1 MSETETRR
9 ESWAKRKQQFL
20 KKKVHYPCMMEL
32 SLCWETVAFAQHS
45 EPTAENAPPP
55 SHTHHKWWNAVLLTH
70 SWSVSSAPYGP
81 AEAVQGEGPG
91 QDPERQEG
99 HLHSSAQFD
108 ISIYSHIHPISTEY
122 LYQWFYHDRWRSK
135 LGNIHFWPCQFVVL
149 KRYENMR
156 VHMCMFVCVCVCE
169 CALV

>member
-55 SHTHHKWWNAVLLTH
+55 PHTHTTSDEMLYYSRIPGLFPAHHMVQQKLFRGRGLVRILKGRKDTCIAV
-70 SWSVSSAPYGP
+70 
-81 AEAVQGEGPG
+81 
-91 QDPERQEG
+91 
-99 HLHSSAQFD
+99 HSSTFSSTVTSIQYQLNTC
-108 ISIYSHIHPISTEY
+108 ISGSTMTGED
-122 LYQWFYHDRWRSK
+122 Q
-135 LGNIHFWPCQFVVL
+135 N
-149 KRYENMR
+149 
-156 VHMCMFVCVCVCE
+156 
-169 CALV
+169 